1 MNTFKDYFNSV
12 NVSQIHE
19 NDAKLG
25 IDKLAE
31 LSDFLSKGNVK
42 IFIVTSSRHVIETE
56 EHNVTGKYI
65 YDTFYADP
73 EAYPDFLRFN
83 DPMPSFNELMVKIF
97 QGKVAVIDHEE
108 NTAYFGLNMD
118 QIKQYA
124 MEDHDGYREYI
135 KNEPTD

>member
-12 NVSQIHE
+12 NASQIHE

-42 IFIVTSSRHVIETE
+42 TFTVTCCRHDIDTE
-56 EHNVTGKYI
+56 EGNVTGKYI

-73 EAYPDFLRFN
+73 EADYLRFN
-83 DPMPSFNELMVKIF
+83 NPMPSFNELMVKIF
-97 QGKVAVIDHEE
+97 QGKIAVIDHEE
-108 NTAYFGLNMD
+108 NTVYFGLDMD

-124 MEDHDGYREYI
+124 MEDHEGYREYI